1 MNWHRT
7 QATILV
13 DAGVELL
20 AFETFPAQKEAEAV
34 VRLLRELPLTRAWI
48 SFSCKVRCSF
58 YYQIFYSFFHV
69 RSFSGRFREGAQR
82 LNFFL
87 YFWHC

>member
-13 DAGVELL
+13 NAGVELL

-34 VRLLRELPLTRAWI
+34 VRLLRELPSSRAWI
-48 SFSCKVRCSF
+48 SFSCKVCCWL
-58 YYQIFYSFFHV
+58 HV
-69 RSFSGRFREGAQR
+69 LNRLVWASGRASG
-82 LNFFL
+82 L
-87 YFWHC
+87 